1 MKKNPDTF
9 KEIERFVET
18 ENVQA
23 MIKDLRIKTG
33 ISELTF
39 HDIQTMYETCAFE
52 TAWWKKKES
61 PWCALF
67 TKDSIEIL
75 EFAEDLEYFWK
86 DGYGYEIT
94 YSQACPAIKDLVQHL
109 QLDSPQPASTF
120 YFTHSGTVL
129 KLLAALDL
137 YRDEEKL
144 FHTEFSRPRKWRTSE
159 IDAFA
164 SNLMFVSFNCSGE
177 AHLLAMHQER
187 IIRLPGCPQDKDLC
201 PLTTFI
207 GLYREQIENCR
218 FNEICESQ

>member
-9 KEIERFVET
+9 KEIERFAET
-18 ENVQA
+18 PLVQA
-23 MIKDLRIKTG
+23 MIKDLRISTG
-33 ISELTF
+33 IPELTF
-39 HDIQTMYETCAFE
+39 AHIQTIYETCAFE
-52 TAWWKKKES
+52 TAWWKRQQS
-61 PWCALF
+61 PWCTIF

-94 YSQACPAIKDLVQHL
+94 YSQACPAIKDLVEHL
-109 QLDSPQPASTF
+109 KLDSSQPASTF

-129 KLLAALDL
+129 KLLAALNL
-137 YRDEEKL
+137 YRDENL
-144 FHTEFSRPRKWRTSE
+144 VHSDFGRPRKWKTSE

-201 PLTTFI
+201 PLNTFI
-207 GLYREQIENCR
+207 ENYREQIENCR
-218 FNEICESQ
+218 FNEICDLQ